1 VGELF
6 RKLSKASEDEN
17 FDENYPKKMVEKDI
31 ENLRTL
37 YMNIMYLEINLQIV
51 EKFIMYRLKN
61 IRNMSIFIYIL
72 LNKCSSITSIVWP
85 PFFRCSAV
93 SKSSSGALPLLIL
106 ASKPTL

>member
-51 EKFIMYRLKN
+51 EKFIM
-61 IRNMSIFIYIL
+61 
-72 LNKCSSITSIVWP
+72 
-85 PFFRCSAV
+85 
-93 SKSSSGALPLLIL
+93 
-106 ASKPTL
+106 